1 MKEKPKT
8 LVDAIAQMMVLADMT
23 EEQHNAI
30 MNWEEFNLKLH
41 RTALTK
47 EKAQRT
53 FSIDAIVSVTTTFH
67 LWLLG
72 RIKQRWEDENWNT
85 DKAPKALSIKGVI
98 DWSDDI

>member
-1 MKEKPKT
+1 MKEKPKK
-8 LVDAIAQMMVLADMT
+8 LIDVINEMVSLMDIT

-72 RIKQRWEDENWNT
+72 RIKQRWEDANWDADN
-85 DKAPKALSIKGVI
+85 APQALSIKGVI